1 METLQIYDES
11 SKNCHIF
18 LQLAGTAKALAEG
31 GTDEEKTKL
40 VSKQPSTESDVWN
53 EEAPRYPARHR
64 SHFTSA

>member
-40 VSKQPSTESDVWN
+40 VSKQPSTESDV
-53 EEAPRYPARHR
+53 
-64 SHFTSA
+64 

>member
-53 EEAPRYPARHR
+53 
-64 SHFTSA
+64 

>member
-1 METLQIYDES
+1 MADKILIFRTVIETLQIYDES

-40 VSKQPSTESDVWN
+40 VSKQPSTESDV
-53 EEAPRYPARHR
+53 
-64 SHFTSA
+64 